1 MRAFLL
7 GLVLLN
13 VVFLLWQMLS
23 DEAPIQIPKTAP
35 GVKLLALVSEAKD
48 IEPVADEPSDTK
60 AEPVAVASKGTE
72 KKPVSPIIEEPP
84 TLTSA
89 PAPKPK
95 PVKPI
100 VKVAESVC
108 YSLSGF
114 VQKKAADDASKVL
127 LARNYKVK
135 ATVVYP
141 QKSKFLVYLPS
152 LGSLTN
158 AKKITADLKQK
169 NIRDFQILALRG
181 KDNGISL
188 GVFRNPEIAENR
200 VKQITALGYAPILQ
214 PISGKPLN
222 YKLLLNRKDKQPL
235 TATEQGFIKKSF
247 KNTQLK
253 QKKCTS

>member
-23 DEAPIQIPKTAP
+23 DEASIQIPKTVP
-35 GVKLLALVSEAKD
+35 GVKLLALVSEAKNVD
-48 IEPVADEPSDTK
+48 PVVDEA
-60 AEPVAVASKGTE
+60 AEIKPESVIVANKNPKE
-72 KKPVSPIIEEPP
+72 KSVSPIIEV
-84 TLTSA
+84 
-89 PAPKPK
+89 PATPASTPKPL
-95 PVKPI
+95 
-100 VKVAESVC
+100 VKVAQSIC

-114 VQKKAADDASKVL
+114 AQKKAADDALKKL
-127 LARNYKVK
+127 LTRNYIVK
-135 ATVVYP
+135 TTVVYP

-158 AKKITADLKQK
+158 AKKITDDLKK
-169 NIRDFQILALRG
+169 KKIKDFQILALKG

-188 GVFRNPEIAENR
+188 GVFRNPEIAEKR
-200 VKQITALGYAPILQ
+200 VKQIAALGYAPILQ

-222 YKLLLNRKDKQPL
+222 YKLQLNRKDKQPL
-235 TATEQGFIKKSF
+235 TVAEQGFIKKSF